1 MRLSPSCSPQR
12 NARLSAAISNSGVAP
27 TKMVDTGL
35 IVTSPGLSSAHANF
49 MVASVT
55 PSSCLSYGV
64 SFSKFARVTKSERD
78 VEGGKHHYRYR
89 ALDQP
94 VCGLDRRGG
103 RTTLFVQREVPGIY
117 GEGQDC
123 CHKPI
128 TRLDEIDVTR
138 WVS

>member
-1 MRLSPSCSPQR
+1 M
-12 NARLSAAISNSGVAP
+12 ARLSVHFIGPTHAP
-27 TKMVDTGL
+27 VVDEGEAYIGL
-35 IVTSPGLSSAHANF
+35 ATSAD
-49 MVASVT
+49 
-55 PSSCLSYGV
+55 GV
-64 SFSKFARVTKSERD
+64 SFSRFARVTASERD

-94 VCGLDRRGG
+94 VCGMRRRGD

-128 TRLDEIDVTR
+128 TRLEAIDVTR
-138 WVS
+138 WV

>member
-1 MRLSPSCSPQR
+1 MSPSYSPQR
-12 NARLSAAISNSGVAP
+12 NASDSAAIA
-27 TKMVDTGL
+27 
-35 IVTSPGLSSAHANF
+35 TSAD
-49 MVASVT
+49 
-55 PSSCLSYGV
+55 GV
-64 SFSKFARVTKSERD
+64 SFSRFARVTSSARD

-94 VCGLDRRGG
+94 VCGLHLHDG

-128 TRLDEIDVTR
+128 TRLEAIDVTEFT
-138 WVS
+138 

>member
-1 MRLSPSCSPQR
+1 MRLSPSCSPHR
-12 NARLSAAISNSGVAP
+12 NASDRP
-27 TKMVDTGL
+27 
-35 IVTSPGLSSAHANF
+35 
-49 MVASVT
+49 
-55 PSSCLSYGV
+55 
-64 SFSKFARVTKSERD
+64 RRERD

-94 VCGLDRRGG
+94 VCGMQRRGD

-128 TRLDEIDVTR
+128 TRLGEIDVTR